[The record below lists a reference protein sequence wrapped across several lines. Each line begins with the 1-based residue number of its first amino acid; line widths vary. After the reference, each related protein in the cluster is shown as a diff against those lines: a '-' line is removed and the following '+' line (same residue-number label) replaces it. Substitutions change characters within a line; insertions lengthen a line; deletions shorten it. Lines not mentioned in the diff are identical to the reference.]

1 MLTAVR
7 LPIVLLA
14 AAVLAGCGASG
25 PTDEEQVV
33 QRVREFGRASA
44 AKDYVALCQRILS
57 PSLVEQVTQ
66 VGLPC
71 ERALERGLG
80 DVKDPR
86 LSVGAV
92 SVDGDVATAE
102 IRTSASGQEPSRDTL
117 RLEKVRGSWRVAS
130 LGK

>member
-1 MLTAVR
+1 VR

-14 AAVLAGCGASG
+14 AAALAACGASG
-25 PTDEEQVV
+25 PTDEELVV
-33 QRVREFGRASA
+33 QRVREFGSATA
-44 AKDYVALCQRILS
+44 AKDYAGLCQRILS
-57 PSLVEQVTQ
+57 PSLVDKVTE

-71 ERALERGLG
+71 ERALAQGLG

-86 LSVGAV
+86 LTVGAV
-92 SVDGDVATAE
+92 SVDGDHATAE
-102 IRTSASGQEPSRDTL
+102 IRTSATGQAPSRDTL